1 LDPGTTID
9 LMGKSW
15 CGENMG
21 ETCEND
27 WNMMGQWRF
36 LAGNVIYKL
45 EMFHDF
51 PSGPFQES
59 SKQPEMSL

>member
-1 LDPGTTID
+1 
-9 LMGKSW
+9 
-15 CGENMG
+15 MG

-27 WNMMGQWRF
+27 WKMMETWRF
-36 LAGNVIYKL
+36 LGGNVIYKL

-59 SKQPEMSL
+59 SKQHKKCHFESFLKQLVD